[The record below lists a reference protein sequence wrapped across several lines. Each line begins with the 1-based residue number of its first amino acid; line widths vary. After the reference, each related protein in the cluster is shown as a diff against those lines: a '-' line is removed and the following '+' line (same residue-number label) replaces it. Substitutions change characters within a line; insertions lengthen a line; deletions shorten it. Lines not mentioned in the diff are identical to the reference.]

1 MKIKKSIAVF
11 LSVLMI
17 CSVIFST
24 SAFAVVISSQGFDIQ
39 RINSTS
45 KAEIVGITEGSEL
58 ESSTSVTIPSSL
70 NDCLI
75 TSIATNAFR
84 NATQEEIILP
94 DSITNISTLAFD
106 NATALKTFTIP
117 VNVQTIGSLVF
128 NNCTSLTNVT
138 FKATNISIISRAMF
152 YNCESLDNV
161 IIPSSVNTIESMAFA
176 ECTSLKRI
184 YIPSNVSVISDDAF
198 LYTNNVTIYGTSG
211 TPAYYYALNKGIPFI
226 ELSEN
231 KSMRTLN
238 NWITS
243 AKYKLKEDLSAYVS
257 STVENLQA
265 EYEKAILVRDDFF
278 STQSDIDTAATNLAT
293 AYKGLKLTAMTEL
306 ETTVATAKSLL
317 ENSDIYTEDS
327 VNQLSEAII
336 SAESIIEKS
345 YPTATEVTD
354 MISLLNEKIN
364 SLVLQSKIDLQT
376 LVNQANEIINSDAN
390 LYTEVSISALTTAI
404 ANANLVL
411 ENSNSTDE
419 IYKSEITTLTQ
430 AYDSLVPLTMGDV
443 NLDGDLT
450 VTDVMY
456 VLKNVVG
463 TFNFDDRQQYVADI
477 NADGTITVVDAI
489 LIQKLVLEL

>member
-11 LSVLMI
+11 LSVIML

-58 ESSTSVTIPSSL
+58 ESSASVTIPSSL

-117 VNVQTIGSLVF
+117 VNVQTVGSLVF
-128 NNCTSLTNVT
+128 NNCTSLKNVT

-184 YIPSNVSVISDDAF
+184 YIPSTVSVINNDTF
-198 LYTNNVTIYGTSG
+198 LYSNNVTIYGTSG
-211 TPAYYYALNKGIPFI
+211 TPAYYYAINKGIPFI
-226 ELSEN
+226 ELPEE
-231 KSMRTLN
+231 KKMLTLN

-243 AKYKLKEDLSAYVS
+243 AKYKLREDLSAYVPA
-257 STVENLQA
+257 TVENLQVA
-265 EYEKAILVRDDFF
+265 YENAILVKNDFF
-278 STQSDIDTAATNLAT
+278 STQSDIDTAVNNLST
-293 AYKGLKLTAMTEL
+293 AFKALKLIVISQL
-306 ETTVATAKSLL
+306 EETVENAKALL
-317 ENSDIYTEDS
+317 ENSDIYTENS
-327 VNQLSEAII
+327 VNQLLAAIT
-336 SAESIIEKS
+336 SAEEIIQKTS
-345 YPTATEVTD
+345 VTSTEVND

-364 SLVLQSKIDLQT
+364 SLVLQSKVDLQA
-376 LVNQANEIINSDAN
+376 LIENANKVVDNDFY
-390 LYTEVSISALTTAI
+390 LYTEASVSNLTTAI

-411 ENSNSTDE
+411 ENVNSTDE
-419 IYKSEITTLTQ
+419 IYKQEIEKITQ
-430 AYDSLVPLTMGDV
+430 TYNSLVLLTIGDS
-443 NLDGDLT
+443 NLDADLNII
-450 VTDVMY
+450 DVIY

-463 TFNFDDRQQYVADI
+463 TLEFNERQQYVSDM
-477 NADGTITVVDAI
+477 NADGAITVIDAI
-489 LIQKLVLEL
+489 MIQKLVLEL